1 MCLRFSSALIAFC
14 AQVCTSIFSSCFS
27 LLLLLEGEG
36 KGRREKGGGS
46 DNWKELHQKVKKEP
60 LSMYAIFSL
69 LAKSL
74 FWHAFFTHFFPF
86 FPIFKE
92 KMKKKVF
99 NILKFDSF
107 ECVRTIK

>member
-1 MCLRFSSALIAFC
+1 VVAGETVNVFREI
-14 AQVCTSIFSSCFS
+14 IS
-27 LLLLLEGEG
+27 LERINVVVVAVLEGGGGG
-36 KGRREKGGGS
+36 KREEGGGS